1 MSRLPRRF
9 RFRTFLL
16 ASALTALVLGTI
28 VAVPQWLS
36 KQARLD
42 VLRSHVGQVA
52 QLAASVVDGD
62 LHRQLLD
69 PARFSQ
75 ADYDRAVA
83 PLARFHSAYPDIF
96 YVYTMVERD
105 GATYFV
111 LDTAASA
118 DLRTNHDLRA
128 SPFMER
134 FELREEYASDW
145 LAELAAGRT
154 WVNSTFQH
162 DNYGYFLTAHAP
174 VRDSQ
179 GRYSGFTGVDF
190 DLQYYLAQEARFR
203 AIGIGTLLAALAA
216 SLLTGYLFAL
226 YHFHLNHQMEEHYRI
241 SVRDELT
248 GLLNRR
254 GSLDAMSRALAR
266 RASTYAALL
275 VDIDDLKGIND
286 THGHA
291 SGDAVIRRVA
301 AVIELSVR
309 QGDECARIGGD
320 EFMIFATECDATC
333 ASEIAQR
340 ILDRLNETGT
350 PLASR
355 EFSVSIGIAVGAGAD
370 AGFDR
375 LYREADA
382 ALYGAKSAGKRGFS
396 VYSPESPFRPA

>member
-1 MSRLPRRF
+1 MSRLPRHF
-9 RFRTFLL
+9 RLRTFLF
-16 ASALTALVLGTI
+16 ASLVTAVVLGAI

-42 VLRSHVGQVA
+42 VLRDHVGQVA
-52 QLAASVVDGD
+52 QLAAAVVDGD
-62 LHRQLLD
+62 AHRELLD
-69 PARFSQ
+69 PQRFSQ
-75 ADYDRAVA
+75 ATYDRALA

-111 LDTAASA
+111 LDTAASPA
-118 DLRTNHDLRA
+118 LRTHHDLRA
-128 SPFMER
+128 SAYMER

-154 WVNSTFQH
+154 WVNPTFQH
-162 DNYGYFLTAHAP
+162 DDYGYFLTAHAP
-174 VRDSQ
+174 IRDSQ

-190 DLQYYLAQEARFR
+190 DLQYYLAQEQRFR
-203 AIGIGTLLAALAA
+203 AIGIGTLLTALAA
-216 SLLTGYLFAL
+216 SLLIGYLFAL
-226 YHFHLNHQMEEHYRI
+226 YHFDLNHRMEEHYRT

-254 GSLDAMSRALAR
+254 GALDAIGKSIAR

-320 EFMIFATECDATC
+320 EFMIFASECDAAC
-333 ASEIAQR
+333 ASDIAQR
-340 ILDRLNETGT
+340 ILDRLNESGT

-355 EFSVSIGIAVGAGAD
+355 DFSVSIGIAIGVGAD

-396 VYSPESPFRPA
+396 VYSSELPLRPV